1 MSIDSQ
7 ELKYRIEAM
16 IAHLNADV
24 EHNHIETHI
33 GEDQLLWD
41 FVDVVR
47 DRAMEPC
54 LQDMCD
60 RLAHLKKAPNQRSY
74 G

>member
-1 MSIDSQ
+1 MSVDSQ
-7 ELKYRIEAM
+7 ELKYRIEGL
-16 IAHLNADV
+16 INHINADV
-24 EHNHIETHI
+24 EHDWVETHI

-41 FVDVVR
+41 FVEVVK

-54 LQDMCD
+54 IQDICN
-60 RLAHLKKAPNQRSY
+60 RLFRLKKVNQR